1 MEQLR
6 DFSQADEEDMEVC
19 RGYFDELSRMA
30 EARLEFIEVQY
41 PRAGD
46 VLYRRL
52 LRKMAFD
59 RQRAVVKQLALTGE
73 IPEGLAERIH
83 LPIGLPGSD

>member
-1 MEQLR
+1 MR
-6 DFSQADEEDMEVC
+6 RTWKSAVAISMSC
-19 RGYFDELSRMA
+19 RGW
-30 EARLEFIEVQY
+30 ARLEFIEVQY

-83 LPIGLPGSD
+83 LPIGLPGSDLP